1 MNTTAMYAGSFDPFT
16 RGHADIVERGLMLF
30 DRVIIAIG
38 INESKRNLF
47 SPDERLLQIS
57 RFYKE
62 EPRVELYTYNGL
74 TVSFAQEMGVR
85 FLLRGDRSSTDMEYE
100 RTLADLNR
108 HIADME
114 TILLPASQLFTHI
127 SSTVVRELL
136 HFGGDVSGFL
146 PQGFSL
152 STES

>member
-62 EPRVELYTYNGL
+62 EPRVEVYTYNGL

-85 FLLRGDRSSTDMEYE
+85 FLLRGVRSSTDMEYE
-100 RTLADLNR
+100 RTLADTTCEPIIHTYKLNCSSRVAPLWWRR
-108 HIADME
+108 HR
-114 TILLPASQLFTHI
+114 LPAS
-127 SSTVVRELL
+127 RLL
-136 HFGGDVSGFL
+136 SINRKL
-146 PQGFSL
+146 IL
-152 STES
+152 YLITLI

>member
-1 MNTTAMYAGSFDPFT
+1 MYAGSFDPFT

-62 EPRVELYTYNGL
+62 EPRVEVYTYNGL

-85 FLLRGDRSSTDMEYE
+85 FLLRGVRSGI
-100 RTLADLNR
+100 RTNAGRFKSSHCRYGNHTSACEPIIHTYKLNCSSRVAPLWWRR
-108 HIADME
+108 HR
-114 TILLPASQLFTHI
+114 LPAS
-127 SSTVVRELL
+127 RLL
-136 HFGGDVSGFL
+136 SINRKL
-146 PQGFSL
+146 I
-152 STES
+152 

>member
-1 MNTTAMYAGSFDPFT
+1 
-16 RGHADIVERGLMLF
+16 
-30 DRVIIAIG
+30 
-38 INESKRNLF
+38 
-47 SPDERLLQIS
+47 
-57 RFYKE
+57 
-62 EPRVELYTYNGL
+62 
-74 TVSFAQEMGVR
+74 MGVR
-85 FLLRGDRSSTDMEYE
+85 FLLRGVRSSTDMEYE

-136 HFGGDVSGFL
+136 HFGGDVTGFL

-152 STES
+152 STEG

>member
-16 RGHADIVERGLMLF
+16 RGHADIVARGLQLF
-30 DRVIIAIG
+30 DKVVIAIG
-38 INESKRNLF
+38 TNESKRSLF
-47 SPDERLLQIS
+47 SSEERLRQIS
-57 RFYKE
+57 RYYKD
-62 EPRVELYTYNGL
+62 EPRVEVYTYNGL
-74 TVSFAQEMGVR
+74 TVTFAQEHGIR
-85 FLLRGDRSSTDMEYE
+85 FLLRGVRSSTDMEYE

-136 HFGGDVSGFL
+136 HFGGDVSSFL
-146 PQGFSL
+146 PEGFIL
-152 STES
+152 EC